1 MPIKKEAEEKTE
13 EQAPAKPL
21 FSNTVTV
28 WIGIISSIITIILTV
43 YTTSNKV
50 RLDKLENS
58 LNERS
63 TEVEESKE
71 RVARYQ
77 WVYSLYGDLNS
88 TDVRRKNFAVGLITL
103 ALNDNE
109 SKKLFSALQTST
121 DTVLQ
126 SVGQSGLRAL
136 KASTVNT
143 ELASLISKVDTSNTA
158 ARISAVGELEK
169 KYASSP
175 EAITQILNFYSSGN
189 IATLSPDGI
198 INGLYFLNRT
208 DPTVW
213 SQQQIQQGQDIMQR
227 ILALKPGPNTAKE
240 LKKFKTIL
248 ETAARG
254 K

>member
-1 MPIKKEAEEKTE
+1 MKKEAEEKTE
-13 EQAPAKPL
+13 EQTPAKPV

-136 KASTVNT
+136 KASSVNT
-143 ELASLISKVDTSNTA
+143 ELASLISKVDTSNSA

-175 EAITQILNFYSSGN
+175 EAITQILNFYSTEN
-189 IATLSPDGI
+189 ISTLSQDGI
-198 INGLYFLNRT
+198 INGLYFLSRT

-213 SQQQIQQGQDIMQR
+213 SQQQIQQGRDIIKR
-227 ILALKPGPNTAKE
+227 ILALKPGQKTAKE
-240 LKKFKTIL
+240 LDRFEKVLGTASKKQ
-248 ETAARG
+248 
-254 K
+254 

>member
-1 MPIKKEAEEKTE
+1 MKKEAEEKTE
-13 EQAPAKPL
+13 EQAPAKPV

-58 LNERS
+58 LKERS

-109 SKKLFSALQTST
+109 SKKLFSALQTSS

-143 ELASLISKVDTSNTA
+143 ELSSLISKVDTSNAA

-175 EAITQILNFYSSGN
+175 EAITQILNFYSTEN
-189 IATLSPDGI
+189 ISTLSPDGI

-208 DPTVW
+208 DPSVW
-213 SQQQIQQGQDIMQR
+213 SQQQVQQGQVIIKR
-227 ILALKPGPNTAKE
+227 ILALNPGPNTAHQ
-240 LKKFKTIL
+240 LSNFQRIL
-248 ETAARG
+248 DTAAKG

>member
-1 MPIKKEAEEKTE
+1 MKDNKETSPPEENKEVTK
-13 EQAPAKPL
+13 PA

-28 WIGIISSIITIILTV
+28 WIGIVSSIITIILTV

-63 TEVEESKE
+63 TEIEESKE

-136 KASTVNT
+136 KASAINT

-175 EAITQILNFYSSGN
+175 EAITQILNFYSNEN
-189 IATLSPDGI
+189 ISTLSPDGI

-213 SQQQIQQGQDIMQR
+213 SQQQVQQGQDIIQR
-227 ILALKPGPNTAKE
+227 ILALKPGPNTE
-240 LKKFKTIL
+240 REVKKFRVIL
-248 ETAARG
+248 QTAAKG